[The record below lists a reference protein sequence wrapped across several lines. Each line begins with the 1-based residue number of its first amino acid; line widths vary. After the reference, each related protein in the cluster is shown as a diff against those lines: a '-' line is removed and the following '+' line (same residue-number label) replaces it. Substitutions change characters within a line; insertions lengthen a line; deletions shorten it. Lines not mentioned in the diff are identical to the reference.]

1 MSEMLPQGAAQCK
14 RVDMAVGLK
23 KTVAL
28 VGMMGAGKTAVGKAL
43 AQKCG
48 VEFLDSDAEIE
59 KAANCSIAEIFSDYG
74 EAFFRDKETLVIS
87 RLLDSKKV
95 VLSTGGGAFLSR
107 VNRDMIAE
115 KGVAVWLKADLD
127 ILWNRVRHKNT
138 RPLLRTDNPYET
150 LRELMRTRTPFY
162 EEAGIIVEAELS
174 LSIEG
179 MADKVIDALRDYG
192 GILDEDSPPKPAS
205 SETGVEAKE

>member
-1 MSEMLPQGAAQCK
+1 
-14 RVDMAVGLK
+14 MALGLK

-43 AQKCG
+43 ALKCG
-48 VEFLDSDAEIE
+48 VDFLDSDAEIE

-87 RLLDSKKV
+87 RLLDTKQV
-95 VLSTGGGAFLSR
+95 VLSTGGGAFLSGT
-107 VNRDMIAE
+107 NRDMISQ
-115 KGVAVWLKADLD
+115 KGVAVWLKADVD

-138 RPLLRTDNPYET
+138 RPLLRTANPYET
-150 LRELMRTRTPFY
+150 LTDLVTSRTPLY
-162 EEAGIIVEAELS
+162 EKAGVIVTAEPS

-179 MADKVIDALRDYG
+179 MADKVIDALRAYG
-192 GILDEDSPPKPAS
+192 GILDEDLDEDTVTEDATSDPLIA
-205 SETGVEAKE
+205 VEAKE

>member
-1 MSEMLPQGAAQCK
+1 
-14 RVDMAVGLK
+14 MAVGLK

-48 VEFLDSDAEIE
+48 VDFLDSDAEIE

-87 RLLDSKKV
+87 RLLATKQV
-95 VLSTGGGAFLSR
+95 VLSTGGGAFLSGT
-107 VNRDMIAE
+107 NRDMISD
-115 KGVAVWLKADLD
+115 KGVAVWLKADVD

-138 RPLLRTDNPYET
+138 RPLLRTANPYET
-150 LRELMRTRTPFY
+150 LTELMRTRTPFY
-162 EEAGIIVEAELS
+162 EKAGVIVEAEPG

-179 MADKVIDALRDYG
+179 MADKVIEALRAFG
-192 GILDEDSPPKPAS
+192 GILDEDSPPQRTAPQDGGTAAKTA
-205 SETGVEAKE
+205 VEAKE